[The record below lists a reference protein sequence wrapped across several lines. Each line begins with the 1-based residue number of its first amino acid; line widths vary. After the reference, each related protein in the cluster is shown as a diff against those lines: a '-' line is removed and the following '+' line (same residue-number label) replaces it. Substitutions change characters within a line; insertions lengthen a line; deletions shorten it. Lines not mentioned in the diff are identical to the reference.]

1 MFGLHLPDFKNAHK
15 KNQELE
21 ELLAKV
27 ASNVANNYKDAAQK
41 EFVKYQAKYAE
52 LKDGGVL
59 NEKQVLYYGG
69 CLSEFQEKLQGFTH
83 KDQKPYWH

>member
-1 MFGLHLPDFKNAHK
+1 MFGLRLPDIRNAHK
-15 KNQELE
+15 KNKELE

-41 EFVKYQAKYAE
+41 EFAAYRSKLDE
-52 LKDGGVL
+52 LKTGGGL
-59 NEKQVLYYGG
+59 NEKQIAYYEN
-69 CLSEFQEKLQGFTH
+69 CAAEFQEKLKGFTH